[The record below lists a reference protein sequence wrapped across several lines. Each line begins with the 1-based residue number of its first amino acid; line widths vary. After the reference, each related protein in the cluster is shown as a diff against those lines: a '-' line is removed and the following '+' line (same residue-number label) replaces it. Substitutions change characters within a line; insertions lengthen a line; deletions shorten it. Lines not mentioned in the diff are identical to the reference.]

1 MDTIEGKMLTIF
13 TNGSM
18 DISSREPNYNQF
30 LTFKDEKERKEFD
43 SYLYE
48 HFEDYTD
55 EQIAD
60 EYKHQIAEDTK
71 SNGGGLVYSAFQ
83 VAKSAKIYGD
93 WKRMHKS

>member
-1 MDTIEGKMLTIF
+1 VSGCSR
-13 TNGSM
+13 NRRP
-18 DISSREPNYNQF
+18 DIPEYA
-30 LTFKDEKERKEFD
+30 
-43 SYLYE
+43 LYE